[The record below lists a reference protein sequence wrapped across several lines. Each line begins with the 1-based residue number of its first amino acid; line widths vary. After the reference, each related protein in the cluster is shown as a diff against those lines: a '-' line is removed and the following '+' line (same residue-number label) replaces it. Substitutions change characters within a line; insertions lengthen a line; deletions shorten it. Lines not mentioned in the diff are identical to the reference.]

1 MLEDYNVSKYCAK
14 RKMNFTEGRSDFM
27 KLKKG
32 ITFVTIALLFILI
45 IFSIVILNK
54 NKSNEK
60 TPIDHLINAINNN
73 DITEIPKAFH
83 EYCSLAIEQN
93 ISKEK
98 FQNYIDGITQD
109 MGGKFHISY
118 KITNMTTLSKEDI
131 EMYENIAKID
141 YSAYPYLSNN
151 GDLKFENIYKVSTYM
166 TIKGKYQEEN
176 GDVDF
181 LVVKIDGKYYFLH
194 TPNQMMYQFINY

>member
-1 MLEDYNVSKYCAK
+1 MQIFNVSKYLIYTYCYENT
-14 RKMNFTEGRSDFM
+14 RGNFFM
-27 KLKKG
+27 KQKKC

-45 IFSIVILNK
+45 IFLIVVLNK

-60 TPIDHLINAINNN
+60 APIDHLINAINNN

-83 EYCSLAIEQN
+83 EYCSLGIEQN

-98 FQNYIDGITQD
+98 FQNYVNNITQYI
-109 MGGKFHISY
+109 GGKFHISY
-118 KITNMTTLSKEDI
+118 KITNMTKLTKEDV
-131 EMYENIAKID
+131 EMYEYNAKIN

-151 GDLKFENIYKVSTYM
+151 GDLKFENIYKISTYM
-166 TIKGKYQEEN
+166 TIKGKHKEEN

-181 LVVKIDGKYYFLH
+181 LVVK
-194 TPNQMMYQFINY
+194 MVV